1 MGNSLSWGHLSSLL
15 AIRSYAAAEGRA
27 SESLS
32 KDTPVCVCMCVRMC
46 MCARLL
52 HDIGPQAPD
61 SRSWTHNAQRTT
73 LDAQRTTHNVG
84 RTTHNVQGMKLS
96 VQESMKLS
104 MKLSVHQARNEAL
117 GVAPNT
123 CSISRYWLTN
133 TRSSV
138 QCEDMGWLCGLAQWG
153 GSG

>member
-1 MGNSLSWGHLSSLL
+1 MRMYVCAYVHV
-15 AIRSYAAAEGRA
+15 RA
-27 SESLS
+27 FI
-32 KDTPVCVCMCVRMC
+32 
-46 MCARLL
+46 ARYRATSPRL
-52 HDIGPQAPD
+52 
-61 SRSWTHNAQRTT
+61 TF

-104 MKLSVHQARNEAL
+104 MKLSVHEACNEAL

-138 QCEDMGWLCGLAQWG
+138 QCADMGWLCGLAQWG